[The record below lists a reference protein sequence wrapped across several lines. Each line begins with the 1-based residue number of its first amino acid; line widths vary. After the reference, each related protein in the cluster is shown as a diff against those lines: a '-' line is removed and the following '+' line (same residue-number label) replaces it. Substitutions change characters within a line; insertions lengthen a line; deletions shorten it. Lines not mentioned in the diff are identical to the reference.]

1 MLCSSSYIIILIIN
15 IRSKREIL
23 DVRRKSIDSVILK
36 VREIGFVQ
44 KKTSNLSDSIIKNES
59 SVW

>member
-1 MLCSSSYIIILIIN
+1 MLCSSSCIILIIN

-44 KKTSNLSDSIIKNES
+44 KKTSNLSDSIKKNES